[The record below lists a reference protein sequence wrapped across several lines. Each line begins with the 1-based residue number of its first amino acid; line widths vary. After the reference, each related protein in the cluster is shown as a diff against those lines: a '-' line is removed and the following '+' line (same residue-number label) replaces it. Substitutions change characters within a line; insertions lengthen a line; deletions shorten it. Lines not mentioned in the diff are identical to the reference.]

1 MSKKYPEL
9 TLEVKTQ
16 LNDFISKHPTMLP
29 KEISKQF
36 QGIPPLQIGGL
47 RNSLFRKAK
56 GIDPFKKNKPAK
68 VEQEVAP
75 KPEIKERP
83 NPGGDKMAL
92 EKKDVEAIVEG
103 VTTTIEKLRQVERQA
118 EGAQEEKK
126 AIKGAL
132 TSIPELKERIA
143 KIPEDLC
150 TTFPELC
157 KDVQGVKTQLAAL
170 AEELKKKP
178 EPPKPEPSKPEPLK
192 EEKIP
197 GTDHANIEELLSC
210 PECVIGH
217 IKKVGFDKA
226 ATEICKNDEAC
237 EATVM
242 ELAKKG
248 YKIEKPK
255 KEDIIDADGK
265 PKGEKDKPEE
275 GTEKKGHFTLG
286 KG

>member
-1 MSKKYPEL
+1 MGKNYPKLAPEL
-9 TLEVKTQ
+9 TEQ
-16 LNDFISKHPTMLP
+16 LKDFILKNPGILP
-29 KEISKQF
+29 KEISKKF
-36 QGIPPLQIGGL
+36 SGTPPLQISGL
-47 RNSLFRKAK
+47 RNVLLGKNK
-56 GIDPFKKNKPAK
+56 GKNLFKKKEPAK

-92 EKKDVEAIVEG
+92 EKVDIKEIVEG
-103 VTTTIEKLRQVERQA
+103 VTATIQTLRERERQA

-126 AIKGAL
+126 AIKGAI
-132 TSIPELKERIA
+132 TIIPELKERIA

-157 KDVQGVKTQLAAL
+157 KDVQGVKAQLAAL